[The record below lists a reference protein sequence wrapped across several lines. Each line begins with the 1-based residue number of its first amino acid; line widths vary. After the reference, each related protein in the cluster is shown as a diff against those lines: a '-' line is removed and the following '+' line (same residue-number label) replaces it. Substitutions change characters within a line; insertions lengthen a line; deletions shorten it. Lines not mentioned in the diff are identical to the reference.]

1 MKRALKDEPI
11 MSFPAPSNI
20 GGLEPIV
27 MTSGG
32 VQSMKKK

>member
-1 MKRALKDEPI
+1 MKGALRDEPI
-11 MSFPAPSNI
+11 MSFPAPANI

-32 VQSMKKK
+32 VQTIKEK

>member
-1 MKRALKDEPI
+1 

-32 VQSMKKK
+32 IQKPKAK